1 MERRKHQKNVRN
13 LYLPGWIRLRMS
25 DDIKKQSDWLISQA
39 ESCNAGSVK
48 IKLHLKNRPWNVTL
62 SVERRYNDYK
72 K

>member
-1 MERRKHQKNVRN
+1 MKRRKHQKNARN
-13 LYLPGWIRLRMS
+13 LYLPGWTRLRMS
-25 DDIKKQSDWLISQA
+25 DDIKEQSDWLISQA

-48 IKLHLKNRPWNVTL
+48 IKIHLKSRPWNIIL